1 MIQQQTI
8 VKILDNSGA
17 KNVKC
22 IQCKA
27 GKRFSRLGDSIVVT
41 VKELRTKSRRTS
53 KVLKGEV
60 HTAIITTTKSAFRRK
75 DGSILYSGN
84 NSAVL
89 IGISGKT
96 IGTRV
101 LGPLPRILR
110 NVKQLKLAS
119 MSIGFL

>member
-1 MIQQQTI
+1 MIQQQTM

-22 IQCKA
+22 IQCTS
-27 GKRFSRLGDSIVVT
+27 GKKFSGLGDSIIVA
-41 VKELRTKSRRTS
+41 VKELRSKSRRTS

-60 HTAIITTTKSAFRRK
+60 YTAIITTTKSAFRRK
-75 DGSILYSGN
+75 DGSILCSGN

-89 IGISGKT
+89 IGITGRT
-96 IGTRV
+96 IGTRA

>member
-8 VKILDNSGA
+8 IKILDNSGA
-17 KNVKC
+17 KSVKC
-22 IQCKA
+22 IQCVS
-27 GKRFSRLGDSIVVT
+27 GKKFSKLGDSIVVAI
-41 VKELRTKSRRTS
+41 KELRSKSRRTS

-75 DGSILYSGN
+75 DGSIIYYGN

-89 IGISGKT
+89 VGTSGKT
-96 IGTRV
+96 IGTRI

-110 NVKQLKLAS
+110 NVKQIKLAS

>member
-22 IQCKA
+22 IQCIA
-27 GKRFSRLGDSIVVT
+27 GKRFSRLGGSIVVT

-84 NSAVL
+84 NSAVKNE
-89 IGISGKT
+89 IIDAAFDFQSK
-96 IGTRV
+96 IKRE
-101 LGPLPRILR
+101 
-110 NVKQLKLAS
+110 VKAC
-119 MSIGFL
+119 